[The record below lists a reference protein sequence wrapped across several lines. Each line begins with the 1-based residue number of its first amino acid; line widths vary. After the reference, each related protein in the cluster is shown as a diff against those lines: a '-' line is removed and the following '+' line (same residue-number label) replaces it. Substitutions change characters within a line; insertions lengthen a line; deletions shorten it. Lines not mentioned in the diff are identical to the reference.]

1 MPTSLKTLFISVLA
15 VFIAIPSISAQQRSA
30 KQPGPVVLNAK
41 TQLYF
46 EPAAPSPAA
55 PARFISRSGG
65 YNIFLADDAIV
76 IELALRRNFSP
87 LHTVSATE
95 PEKAVALRMRFKG
108 ANPHPKVEAE
118 QPLQG
123 MSNYLIGRDSTA
135 WRMGVHHFARV
146 RYHNLYPGVD
156 LLLYGSAGR
165 LEYDLVV
172 RPGADTGKIAF
183 LIDGAKSTS
192 IDHKG
197 NLVIHTDLGDLKQA
211 PAIAYSLIGGKK
223 RPVKV
228 EYAKIS
234 TNEIGFRAN
243 KPDSSSTLVIDPVL
257 RFSTMIGGSG
267 FDAGEAIAVDS
278 TNHAY
283 ITGVAGASDFPTTTG
298 VFQRTSSSPVAFV
311 SKFAF
316 DGSSLIYSTF
326 IGGTSGRTVGF
337 GIKVNS
343 AGNAFITGVTEASD
357 FPTTP
362 GAFQSG
368 LRGSNDAFVTEL
380 SPAGAHLVY
389 STLLGGSAGD
399 LAQGLALD
407 SAGNAYLTGSTQ
419 STDFPT
425 TPAAISRTLNGLSD
439 VFITKLNSTG
449 TNVVYS
455 SYLGGSKDEIGDGIA
470 LDSANNAYI
479 TGNTTSPD
487 FPVTAGAPQTK
498 FGGGTEGGDYF
509 ATKVNAGGTA
519 IVYSSYIGGA
529 SDEGTEGRGGIA
541 VDGSGNAYITGDTF
555 SADFPTTPGAFQP
568 SGACGPFVTKINA
581 AGTAFAYS
589 TRLTGSDGDCQAGH
603 GIAVDGSGNA
613 YVIGTTG
620 STDFPVREPFDA
632 QLTGPFIDQ
641 GAHDAFVSKLNPSG
655 TALLWSSYFGGTGSF
670 DEGTAITLDSDR
682 NVYVAGTASS
692 SDFPTTQNAFQKT
705 AHDAAEA
712 FAAKIIPLCALSTVN
727 PSATVCSPAGGST
740 VTSPVKIVAGTTDS
754 IPVKLLQIYVDGA
767 KKYEAA
773 LAAAYVTLSLP
784 AGSHRITAQAID
796 TSNRIFK
803 KSVTVTVH

>member
-1 MPTSLKTLFISVLA
+1 VPASLKHSL
-15 VFIAIPSISAQQRSA
+15 IAIPVVLLIISSISAQQSVA
-30 KQPGPVVLNAK
+30 QSGPVVLNAK

-46 EPAAPSPAA
+46 EPATTTPAS
-55 PARFISRSGG
+55 PARFISHGPG
-65 YNIFLADDAIV
+65 YNIFLSDDAIV
-76 IELALRRNFSP
+76 IELAIRKNVSA
-87 LHTVSATE
+87 LHTISATE
-95 PEKAVALRMRFKG
+95 PERAVALRMHFKG
-108 ANPHPKVEAE
+108 ANAHPRIEAE
-118 QPLQG
+118 QPLPG
-123 MSNYLIGRDSTA
+123 LSNYLIGRDPAA
-135 WRMGVHHFARV
+135 WRVGVHHFARV
-146 RYHNLYPGVD
+146 RYRELYPGVD

-165 LEYDLVV
+165 LEYDLAV
-172 RPGADTGKIAF
+172 RPGADTSKIAF
-183 LIDGAKSTS
+183 LIEGAKSTR
-192 IDHKG
+192 IDRKG
-197 NLVIHTDLGDLKQA
+197 NLVIHTDLGDLQQA
-211 PAIAYSLIGGKK
+211 PAIAYSLAAGRKT
-223 RPVKV
+223 PAKV
-228 EYAKIS
+228 EYAKLG
-234 TNEIGFRAN
+234 TNEVGFHILKRSAN
-243 KPDSSSTLVIDPVL
+243 STLVIDPVL
-257 RFSTMIGGSG
+257 RYSTMIGGTG

-283 ITGVAGASDFPTTTG
+283 ITGVAGAADFPTTTG

-326 IGGTSGRTVGF
+326 IGGTSGRTVSF

-343 AGNAFITGVTEASD
+343 AGNAFVSGFTEAPD
-357 FPTTP
+357 FPTTA

-368 LRGSNDAFVTEL
+368 LRGTNDVFVAKLT
-380 SPAGAHLVY
+380 PAGAHLVY
-389 STLLGGSAGD
+389 STLLGGSSTE

-407 SAGNAYLTGSTQ
+407 SAGNAYITGSTR

-439 VFITKLNSTG
+439 AFITKLNATG

-455 SYLGGSKDEIGDGIA
+455 TYLGGSKSEIGDGIA
-470 LDSANNAYI
+470 LDSATNAYI
-479 TGNTTSPD
+479 AGNTLSAD
-487 FPVTAGAPQTK
+487 FPVTASAPQTK

-509 ATKVNAGGTA
+509 ATKINAGGTA
-519 IVYSSYIGGA
+519 IVYSTYIGGTA
-529 SDEGTEGRGGIA
+529 DEGTEGRGGIA
-541 VDGSGNAYITGDTF
+541 VDGSGNAYIAGDTF

-568 SGACGPFVTKINA
+568 TNACGPFVTKVNA

-589 TRLTGSDGDCQAGH
+589 TRLSGSDGDCQAAH
-603 GIAVDGSGNA
+603 GVAVDSSGNA

-670 DEGTAITLDSDR
+670 DEGTAITLDKDR
-682 NVYVAGTASS
+682 NVYVTGTASS

-705 AHDAAEA
+705 AHDTAEA
-712 FAAKIIPLCALSTVN
+712 FVAKIIPLCALSTVN
-727 PSATVCSPAGGST
+727 PSATVCSPANGST
-740 VTSPVKIVAGTTDS
+740 VSSPVKIIAGTTDS
-754 IPVKLLQIYVDGA
+754 TPVKLLQIYVDGK

-784 AGSHRITAQAID
+784 AGSHRITAQGFD

>member
-1 MPTSLKTLFISVLA
+1 
-15 VFIAIPSISAQQRSA
+15 
-30 KQPGPVVLNAK
+30 
-41 TQLYF
+41 LYF
-46 EPAAPSPAA
+46 EPATPTAIS
-55 PARFISRSGG
+55 PARFISRGPG
-65 YNIFLADDAIV
+65 YNIFLSQDAIT
-76 IELALRRNFSP
+76 IELSSRKTASEKRSISVP
-87 LHTVSATE
+87 A
-95 PEKAVALRMRFKG
+95 PEKSVVLRMHYKN
-108 ANPHPKVEAE
+108 ANAEPRLQAE
-118 QPLQG
+118 QPLPG
-123 MSNYLIGRDSTA
+123 VSNYLIGRDPSA
-135 WRMGVHHFARV
+135 WRTGVPHFARV
-146 RYHNLYPGVD
+146 RYRDLYPGVD

-165 LEYDLVV
+165 LEYDLVI
-172 RPGADTGKIAF
+172 RPGADTNKISF
-183 LIDGAKSTS
+183 LVDGARSTH
-192 IDHKG
+192 IDEMG
-197 NLVIHTDLGDLKQA
+197 NLVIHTELGDLQQA
-211 PAIAYSLIGGKK
+211 PAIAYSLAGGKK
-223 RPVKV
+223 TPVKV
-228 EYAKIS
+228 EYARLGA
-234 TNEIGFRAN
+234 NEVGFHINKRDAN
-243 KPDSSSTLVIDPVL
+243 STLVIDPVL
-257 RFSTMIGGSG
+257 RYSTMIGGTG

-278 TNHAY
+278 SNHAY
-283 ITGVAGASDFPTTTG
+283 ITGVAGAADFPTTPG

-326 IGGTSGRTVGF
+326 IGGTTGRTLGF

-343 AGNAFITGVTEASD
+343 AGNAFIAGLTEASD

-407 SAGNAYLTGSTQ
+407 STGNTYITGSTG

-439 VFITKLNSTG
+439 VFITKLNPTG
-449 TNVVYS
+449 TNLVYS
-455 SYLGGSKDEIGDGIA
+455 TYLGGSAAEGGDAIA
-470 LDSANNAYI
+470 LDAARNAYI
-479 TGNTTSPD
+479 TGSTTSPD

-509 ATKVNAGGTA
+509 ATKINPGGTA
-519 IVYSSYIGGA
+519 IVYSSYIGGTA
-529 SDEGTEGRGGIA
+529 DEGTEGRGGIA
-541 VDGSGNAYITGDTF
+541 VDGAGNVYITGDTF

-603 GIAVDGSGNA
+603 GIAVDGAGNA

-620 STDFPVREPFDA
+620 STDFPIREAFDSL
-632 QLTGPFIDQ
+632 LTGPFIDQ
-641 GAHDAFVSKLNPSG
+641 GQHDAFVSKLNPAG
-655 TALLWSSYFGGTGSF
+655 TALVWSSYFGGTGTF
-670 DEGTAITLDSDR
+670 DEGTAITLDADR
-682 NVYVAGTASS
+682 NVYVTGTASS

-712 FAAKIIPLCALSTVN
+712 FVAKIIPLCALSTVN
-727 PSATVCSPAGGST
+727 PSATLCTPANGST
-740 VTSPVKIVAGTTDS
+740 VTSPVKIIAGTTDS
-754 IPVKLLQIYVDGA
+754 TPVKLLQIYVDGA

-773 LAAAYVTLSLP
+773 LSAAYVTLSLP
-784 AGSHRITAQAID
+784 AGSHRITAQAFD

>member
-1 MPTSLKTLFISVLA
+1 MPTSLKRLLT
-15 VFIAIPSISAQQRSA
+15 AIPVVLLIISSISAQQSVA
-30 KQPGPVVLNAK
+30 QSGPVVLNAR

-46 EPAAPSPAA
+46 EPATPTPAS
-55 PARFISRSGG
+55 PARFISHGPG

-76 IELALRRNFSP
+76 IELAIQKN
-87 LHTVSATE
+87 VSALRTISASE
-95 PEKAVALRMRFKG
+95 PERGVALRMHFKG
-108 ANPHPKVEAE
+108 ANAPRIEAE
-118 QPLQG
+118 QPLPG
-123 MSNYLIGRDSTA
+123 VSNYLIGRNPSG

-146 RYHNLYPGVD
+146 RYRDLYPGVD
-156 LLLYGSAGR
+156 LLLYGSAGH

-172 RPGADTGKIAF
+172 RPGADTSKIAF
-183 LIDGAKSTS
+183 LVEGAKSTQV
-192 IDHKG
+192 DRKG
-197 NLVIHTDLGDLKQA
+197 NLVIHTELGELQQA
-211 PAIAYSLIGGKK
+211 PAIAYSLVAGKK
-223 RPVKV
+223 TAAKV
-228 EYAKIS
+228 EYAKLGK
-234 TNEIGFRAN
+234 NEVGFHILKR
-243 KPDSSSTLVIDPVL
+243 DSKSTLVIDPVL
-257 RFSTMIGGSG
+257 RYSTMIGGTG

-283 ITGVAGASDFPTTTG
+283 ITGVAGAADFPTTAG

-343 AGNAFITGVTEASD
+343 AGNAYVSGFTEAPD

-368 LRGSNDAFVTEL
+368 LRGSNDAFVTKL

-389 STLLGGSAGD
+389 STLLGGSSTE

-407 SAGNAYLTGSTQ
+407 SAGNAYITGSTR

-439 VFITKLNSTG
+439 VFITKLNPTG

-455 SYLGGSKDEIGDGIA
+455 TFLGGSKSEGGDGIA

-479 TGNTTSPD
+479 TGSTTSPD
-487 FPVTAGAPQTK
+487 FPVTLGAPQTK

-509 ATKVNAGGTA
+509 VTKITAQGNA
-519 IVYSSYIGGA
+519 IVYSTYIGGLG
-529 SDEGTEGRGGIA
+529 DEGTEGRGGIA

-555 SADFPTTPGAFQP
+555 STDFPTTPGAFQP
-568 SGACGPFVTKINA
+568 SGACGPFVTKINGP
-581 AGTAFAYS
+581 GTAFAYS

-620 STDFPVREPFDA
+620 STDFPGREPFDA
-632 QLTGPFIDQ
+632 RLNGPFIDQ
-641 GAHDAFVSKLNPSG
+641 GQHDAFVSKLNPSG
-655 TALLWSSYFGGTGSF
+655 TALLWSSYFGGTGPF
-670 DEGTAITLDSDR
+670 DEGTAITLDTDR
-682 NVYVAGTASS
+682 N
-692 SDFPTTQNAFQKT
+692 
-705 AHDAAEA
+705 
-712 FAAKIIPLCALSTVN
+712 
-727 PSATVCSPAGGST
+727 
-740 VTSPVKIVAGTTDS
+740 
-754 IPVKLLQIYVDGA
+754 
-767 KKYEAA
+767 
-773 LAAAYVTLSLP
+773 
-784 AGSHRITAQAID
+784 
-796 TSNRIFK
+796 
-803 KSVTVTVH
+803 

>member
-1 MPTSLKTLFISVLA
+1 VPTSLKNLFITVLA
-15 VFIAIPSISAQQRSA
+15 AFIAMPSISAQQQSR
-30 KQPGPVVLNAK
+30 QPGPVVLNAK

-55 PARFISRSGG
+55 PARFISRSRG

-76 IELALRRNFSP
+76 IGLTSRRNFSA
-87 LHTVSATE
+87 LQTVSSTE

-108 ANPHPKVEAE
+108 ANAHPQIEAE

-123 MSNYLIGRDSTA
+123 VSNYLIGRDPAS
-135 WRMGVHHFARV
+135 WRLGVHHFARV

-172 RPGADTGKIAF
+172 HPGADTSKIAF
-183 LIDGAKSTS
+183 LIDGAKSTRV
-192 IDHKG
+192 DRKG
-197 NLVIHTDLGDLKQA
+197 NLVIHTELGDLRQA
-211 PAIAYSLIGGKK
+211 PTTAYSLAAGKK
-223 RPVKV
+223 TPAKV
-228 EYAKIS
+228 EYAKLGP
-234 TNEIGFRAN
+234 NEVGFHIIKRHSN
-243 KPDSSSTLVIDPVL
+243 STLVIDPVL
-257 RFSTMIGGSG
+257 RYSTMIGSTG

-283 ITGVAGASDFPTTTG
+283 ITGLAGAADFPTTAG

-326 IGGTSGRTVGF
+326 IGGTSGRTVSF

-343 AGNAFITGVTEASD
+343 AGNAFVTGFTEAPD
-357 FPTTP
+357 FPTTA

-368 LRGSNDAFVTEL
+368 LRGTNDVFVTEL

-399 LAQGLALD
+399 LAEGLALD
-407 SAGNAYLTGSTQ
+407 SAGNAYITGSTE

-519 IVYSSYIGGA
+519 IVYSTYIGGT

-568 SGACGPFVTKINA
+568 SGACGPFVTKVNA

-632 QLTGPFIDQ
+632 RLNGPFVDQ
-641 GAHDAFVSKLNPSG
+641 GQHDAFVSKLNPGGS
-655 TALLWSSYFGGTGSF
+655 ALLWSSYFGGTGF
-670 DEGTAITLDSDR
+670 ADEGTAITLDRDR
-682 NVYVAGTASS
+682 NVYVTGTASS

-712 FAAKIIPLCALSTVN
+712 FVAKIIPLCALSTIN
-727 PSATVCSPAGGST
+727 PSATLCSPASGST
-740 VTSPVKIVAGTTDS
+740 VTSPVKIIAGTTDS
-754 IPVKLLQIYVDGA
+754 TPVKLLQVYVDGA

-784 AGSHRITAQAID
+784 PGSHRITAQAID

-803 KSVTVTVH
+803 KSVTVTVR